1 MSANKALAREQ
12 ALDDYFDALLAEA
25 EETVIEGEALAE
37 ELVIHHS
44 ELEQEIDVV
53 ADDDILLSDPF
64 LSDEIADER
73 GSSEELSIELTE
85 PNDALDFSKDSTG
98 DLGEIPET
106 GPEYPESGEF
116 PQYVEETIIE
126 TPEACDDESQETIVD
141 AGLADAAELAEV
153 EEPVIA
159 NGPDMAIPDD
169 SVSHLHVVDDGGEI
183 QGWDLED
190 DGEELSSY
198 PLEQEPEPQLQITP
212 KVDEPVR
219 VPLYKSEADLS
230 HIEALLA
237 QLKTQDAVEE
247 ESVTVVAEPEAE
259 TVTEEVI
266 LEPEID
272 TVEETTVSAEAE
284 SEQGTESTVE
294 DATETSPE
302 TQAAGDH
309 LPPEDWSNIDYGER
323 FQVLFFESW
332 GVTYAVPLAELG
344 GIHKLEE
351 LNHLIGRPDWYM
363 GLQSNREMKFDVV
376 DTAKW
381 VMNDKISDDDHRE
394 SYSYIVVLGNSRWSL
409 ACDTLIGTETVESV
423 QVRWRETAGKRPWLA
438 GMVKEKMCAL
448 IHVEALVA
456 LLDKGIDAKQL
467 A

>member
-1 MSANKALAREQ
+1 MSASKALSRDQ
-12 ALDDYFDALLAEA
+12 ALDDYFDALLAEVEDPVSEA
-25 EETVIEGEALAE
+25 IPLIEE
-37 ELVIHHS
+37 ELSVEESLNPILEVVS
-44 ELEQEIDVV
+44 GDELPDVEISL
-53 ADDDILLSDPF
+53 DD
-64 LSDEIADER
+64 LSDENAVEPVFIEDEPV
-73 GSSEELSIELTE
+73 LS
-85 PNDALDFSKDSTG
+85 
-98 DLGEIPET
+98 
-106 GPEYPESGEF
+106 ESGESEE
-116 PQYVEETIIE
+116 PIPGSDLELSETEGVTPRESADLSVETGTDLPGEQ
-126 TPEACDDESQETIVD
+126 EAKAKEDPDSSSVT
-141 AGLADAAELAEV
+141 DAAV
-153 EEPVIA
+153 P
-159 NGPDMAIPDD
+159 
-169 SVSHLHVVDDGGEI
+169 LHVVDDEGEI
-183 QGWDLED
+183 QGWDFD
-190 DGEELSSY
+190 DESGSY
-198 PLEQEPEPQLQITP
+198 SAYYDEEPEPQLQIMP
-212 KVDEPVR
+212 KEEEPVR

-237 QLKTQDAVEE
+237 QLKSQDVVEE
-247 ESVTVVAEPEAE
+247 EATSVTVDPETDVSAETVSQVTADTDAEADTIEAAELLAEPEVAAE
-259 TVTEEVI
+259 
-266 LEPEID
+266 P
-272 TVEETTVSAEAE
+272 VSE
-284 SEQGTESTVE
+284 SVVD

-309 LPPEDWSNIDYGER
+309 QPPEDWSNIDYGER

-363 GLQSNREMKFDVV
+363 GLQSNRETKFDVV

-381 VMNDKISDDDHRE
+381 VMNDKISDDNHRE

-409 ACDTLIGTETVESV
+409 ACDTLIGTETVESA